1 MVLLGYN
8 WATDLGYLRERE
20 SGREGVTA
28 CLFRNGWSSC
38 CKIWQTP
45 SRPPPSPCL
54 FSFSV
59 QGLGFCSETQQK
71 ATGHFLLIAV
81 GEGILCAFGR
91 HYANRGGG
99 EGRR

>member
-28 CLFRNGWSSC
+28 CLFRDGWSSC
-38 CKIWQTP
+38 CKVWQTP
-45 SRPPPSPCL
+45 SRPPIPPRL
-54 FSFSV
+54 ISFSV

-81 GEGILCAFGR
+81 GEGLLWFGR
-91 HYANRGGG
+91 H
-99 EGRR
+99 

>member
-1 MVLLGYN
+1 MIKYRLQCIRHGFNPWVGKIP
-8 WATDLGYLRERE
+8 WRRER
-20 SGREGVTA
+20 VP
-28 CLFRNGWSSC
+28 
-38 CKIWQTP
+38 TP
-45 SRPPPSPCL
+45 VFWPRKFHCL